1 MATFSNDQ
9 SRHLYVVKANQAAAL
24 SAVGDVLVGGVNG
37 SEFHI
42 KYQSP
47 GGVTRTDI
55 VPIKNITYAKSVIAK
70 PTYLKKVKV
79 ALASGYTVV
88 AGKDYLVRI
97 ITTGQYDQSP
107 ETQYVKYGVFRAVT
121 TTAADLYAGLKNSLI
136 ANFSR
141 EPHQLFTFTSDS
153 NGVYITENMPP
164 YKLGKIQDSRISF
177 TVLCPDVTD
186 STNSY
191 DVTWATVSDV
201 TLSDT
206 ATLTAREVFNGR
218 KVADMEWFYIGER
231 GDQYRTSGYPN
242 NFDTEYVASTS
253 SKYDFIEI
261 EYFYAGDGEDVQ
273 RSKKQLTL
281 ALVSDDTIVEPET
294 EYALGTVATAV
305 KAALVTKGVTFA

>member
-9 SRHLYVVKANQAAAL
+9 SRHLYVVKANQASAL

-70 PTYLKKVKV
+70 PTYLKKVKI

-97 ITTGQYDQSP
+97 ITTGQYDQAP

-141 EPHQLFTFTSDS
+141 EPNQLFTFTSDS
-153 NGVYITENMPP
+153 
-164 YKLGKIQDSRISF
+164 
-177 TVLCPDVTD
+177 
-186 STNSY
+186 
-191 DVTWATVSDV
+191 
-201 TLSDT
+201 
-206 ATLTAREVFNGR
+206 
-218 KVADMEWFYIGER
+218 
-231 GDQYRTSGYPN
+231 
-242 NFDTEYVASTS
+242 
-253 SKYDFIEI
+253 
-261 EYFYAGDGEDVQ
+261 
-273 RSKKQLTL
+273 
-281 ALVSDDTIVEPET
+281 
-294 EYALGTVATAV
+294 
-305 KAALVTKGVTFA
+305 